1 MIKLEGADRYLK
13 ELYLSIVE
21 KELNKHKCSRC
32 GRDNAKYDT
41 KYNNYFC
48 EKCLK
53 ELQNETN

>member
-1 MIKLEGADRYLK
+1 MIKLKEADRVLK

-21 KELNKHKCSRC
+21 EELNKHKCSRC
-32 GRDNAKYDT
+32 GRDNAKYDM

-53 ELQNETN
+53 ELQNER